1 MSSPDNK
8 SGYREFQSD
17 NNPEMRLEFAEKVE
31 TELHPG
37 DHAIHEALVHI
48 GVGYLFGKNYEPSK
62 AWEDLEESAKN
73 LGLLETPTIARIFEL
88 KQQTGGLGPLVS
100 ELSKATLDYNEAV
113 YNYEHH
119 NVIDEQNARFPRS
132 ASNASAAGDVT
143 REELLREKREVEK
156 LSELFESRRDAFE
169 SRLSQLAQER
179 VVPTITCQDSR
190 GFKSADQVL
199 SNRMVNHGGREW
211 IMDTSPEPSST
222 SRTFAFETQE
232 DRDAFV
238 VDLEKRFPGINY
250 SVNLDPAP
258 WAPEDADASDQ
269 PPPGAW
275 IAVVKVTGLAV

>member
-8 SGYREFQSD
+8 SGYREFESD

-62 AWEDLEESAKN
+62 AWEDLEESARN

-88 KQQTGGLGPLVS
+88 KKQTGGLGPLVS
-100 ELSKATLDYNEAV
+100 ELSKATLDYNEAL
-113 YNYEHH
+113 YNTT
-119 NVIDEQNARFPRS
+119 
-132 ASNASAAGDVT
+132 GDVT
-143 REELLREKREVEK
+143 RREV
-156 LSELFESRRDAFE
+156 FESTAERRVRATSE
-169 SRLSQLAQER
+169 AQGA
-179 VVPTITCQDSR
+179 VVPTITCRDSR

-199 SNRMVNHGGREW
+199 SNRMVNHGGGEW

-222 SRTFAFETQE
+222 SRTFAFKTQE

-238 VDLEKRFPGINY
+238 VDLEKRFPGIHY
-250 SVNLDPAP
+250 SVNLDPAQ
-258 WAPEDADASDQ
+258 WAPEDADSEEKAL
-269 PPPGAW
+269 PGAW
-275 IAVVKVTGLAV
+275 VAIVNVTGLAV